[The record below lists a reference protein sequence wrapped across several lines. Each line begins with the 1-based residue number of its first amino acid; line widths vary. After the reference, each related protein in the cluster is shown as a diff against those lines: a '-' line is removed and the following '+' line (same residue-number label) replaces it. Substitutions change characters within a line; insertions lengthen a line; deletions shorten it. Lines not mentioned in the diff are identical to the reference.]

1 MKQSIDYYEGEEAPE
16 EKVEMN
22 ALELSELI
30 EERINVVGRKSKAT
44 IKEINSLIDEY
55 NTKYGKIFKHIS

>member
-1 MKQSIDYYEGEEAPE
+1 MKQNIDYYEGDETPV

-22 ALELSELI
+22 AVELSELI

-44 IKEINSLIDEY
+44 IKEINSLIDKY
-55 NTKYGKIFKHIS
+55 NADYGKTYTRLS